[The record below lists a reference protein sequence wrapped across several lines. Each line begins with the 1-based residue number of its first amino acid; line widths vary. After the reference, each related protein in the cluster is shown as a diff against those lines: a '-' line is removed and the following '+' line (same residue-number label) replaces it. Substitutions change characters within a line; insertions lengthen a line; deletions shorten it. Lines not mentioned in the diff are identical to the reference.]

1 MKKFAPLLAAVAVLL
16 SVAPA
21 SSFAAH
27 QVSAVQK
34 AQKNYTLEIKTSES
48 TDAGTDS
55 NIKVTIR
62 GSKGSFTKEINGTF
76 EQGDLETFYLSG
88 TDVGEIRSLTLIS
101 DGKGWKSDW
110 KVEYVILNGLKK
122 TVNAWVSLDGKAGS
136 LDIPLSNK

>member
-1 MKKFAPLLAAVAVLL
+1 MKKFAPVLAAVAVLL

-27 QVSAVQK
+27 QVSAIQK

-62 GSKGSFTKEINGTF
+62 
-76 EQGDLETFYLSG
+76 
-88 TDVGEIRSLTLIS
+88 
-101 DGKGWKSDW
+101 
-110 KVEYVILNGLKK
+110 
-122 TVNAWVSLDGKAGS
+122 
-136 LDIPLSNK
+136 